1 MLTFIIAAST
11 ALLMLM
17 VAGLAIAGTIVAM
30 VCWAVLLLVRMLF
43 RITVAPLGGFFG
55 IVLLPLLLIVVGI
68 IVVGTIIAVAIG
80 VIVPGLL
87 PLAAVALI
95 GWAIYKG
102 ATRNRP
108 VHRTSGS
115 GPDGGHPS
123 SVCSF
128 RS

>member
-55 IVLLPLLLIVVGI
+55 IVLLPLLLSVVGI

-108 VHRTSGS
+108 R
-115 GPDGGHPS
+115 S
-123 SVCSF
+123 SDLGLWS
-128 RS
+128 